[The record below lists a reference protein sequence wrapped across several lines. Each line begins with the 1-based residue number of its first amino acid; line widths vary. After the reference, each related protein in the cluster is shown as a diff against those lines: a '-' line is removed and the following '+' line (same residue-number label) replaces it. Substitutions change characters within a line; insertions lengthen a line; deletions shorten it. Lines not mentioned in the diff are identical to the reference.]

1 MTIEASPTHFY
12 EGATPEQLRHSLVR
26 EFLAI
31 HDMFRRELDAML
43 RFVDALIANKQ
54 NLTRPETLVQMQRL
68 VQAAFQYTQLLHFHH
83 HGESSGLFPAL
94 RTVGLAEPVI
104 DRLEAEHTA
113 IARLID
119 QLDAA
124 MRDLAAIDPN
134 QVDAGLRQ
142 LAEALRTHLAYEETH
157 VCPLLILFSRW
168 PMPTY

>member
-1 MTIEASPTHFY
+1 MTTKTSTTQFY

-31 HDMFRRELDAML
+31 HDMFQRELDAML
-43 RFVDALIANKQ
+43 RFVDALIADKQ
-54 NLTRPETLVQMQRL
+54 NLTGPETLVQMQTL
-68 VQAAFQYTQLLHFHH
+68 AGAAFQYTQLLHFHH
-83 HGESSGLFPAL
+83 HGESSMLFPAL
-94 RTVGLAEPVI
+94 REEGLAATVI

-134 QVDAGLRQ
+134 QVDADLRQ
-142 LAEALRTHLAYEETH
+142 LAKALRTHLAYEETH
-157 VCPLLILFSRW
+157 VCPVLILFSRW
-168 PMPTY
+168 PMPNY